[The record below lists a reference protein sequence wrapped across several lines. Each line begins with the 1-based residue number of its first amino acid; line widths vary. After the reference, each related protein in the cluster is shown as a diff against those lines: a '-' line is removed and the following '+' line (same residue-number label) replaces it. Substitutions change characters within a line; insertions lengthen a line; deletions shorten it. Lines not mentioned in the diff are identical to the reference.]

1 MRENLGALLV
11 LQRHARPE
19 GAEQG
24 RKAEEAFYARF
35 SEGPFRRLAR
45 WMESLWPEKSAA
57 CRSEESATGTEPR
70 SPANAGTAT
79 EEDRRT
85 KPTGIEAGKAA

>member
-11 LQRHARPE
+11 LQRHARPK
-19 GAEQG
+19 GQEQG
-24 RKAEEAFYARF
+24 HKAEEAFYARF
-35 SEGPFRRLAR
+35 GEGPFRRLAR
-45 WMESLWPEKSAA
+45 WLKSLWEERSAG
-57 CRSEESATGTEPR
+57 CRSEASATGTEPR

>member
-19 GAEQG
+19 GPEQG

-35 SEGPFRRLAR
+35 GDGPFQRLAR
-45 WMESLWPEKSAA
+45 WLKSLWPEKSAA
-57 CRSEESATGTEPR
+57 CLSGTPATGTEPR

-85 KPTGIEAGKAA
+85 RPTGIEAGKAA

>member
-11 LQRHARPE
+11 LQRHARPK
-19 GAEQG
+19 GQEQG

-35 SEGPFRRLAR
+35 GEGPFRRLAR
-45 WMESLWPEKSAA
+45 WLKSLWPEKSAA
-57 CRSEESATGTEPR
+57 CRSGASAAGTEPR

-79 EEDRRT
+79 EEDRRA